1 MTERIPENEQS
12 NYEIFRECVSVPV
25 LKALALP
32 AEKPKKTAKKR
43 KEARVH
49 GKKYSGGGHAGG
61 VEGGI
66 DGGPGGKK
74 ITVKETE
81 ELEGGLF
88 GEGNDAEDLGDFIE
102 VHSIEIHF
110 LVAKTLRYL
119 TLHS

>member
-1 MTERIPENEQS
+1 MTERIPRNEQS

-49 GKKYSGGGHAGG
+49 GKKNSVSGHVGG
-61 VEGGI
+61 VEGST
-66 DGGPGGKK
+66 DGELGGKNIIAEK
-74 ITVKETE
+74 KPKEH
-81 ELEGGLF
+81 EGNQF

-102 VHSIEIHF
+102 VYFIDSPFPSLPKHSGI
-110 LVAKTLRYL
+110 
-119 TLHS
+119 

>member
-1 MTERIPENEQS
+1 MAERIPENEQS

-49 GKKYSGGGHAGG
+49 GKKNS
-61 VEGGI
+61 
-66 DGGPGGKK
+66 GGKK
-74 ITVKETE
+74 IMVEKETE
-81 ELEGGLF
+81 EHEGGLF

-102 VHSIEIHF
+102 VHSIYIQF
-110 LVAKTLRYL
+110 PRRQNAQVSNTSFPVSLQRPL
-119 TLHS
+119 